1 MQIKADKSATQV
13 AAALQG
19 VDGAVGVDE
28 SKWFVAIVNSR
39 HEKTVAKKLQEM
51 GIDSYVATQ
60 EELHIWNNGKRKKI
74 DRVVIPSIVFVRCTE
89 KTRREIVSLPF
100 ILRFMVNPAAHSG
113 SLNRPVAVIPAA
125 QISKLRFMLG
135 HADVPVNFS
144 EQRYQINDNVRIIRG
159 SLKGLEGAIMK
170 NPDGTHTLTI
180 GIAMLGCATVKVDSQ
195 DVEKI

>member
-1 MQIKADKSATQV
+1 MQIKADKPATQV
-13 AAALQG
+13 AAALTG
-19 VDGAVGVDE
+19 VDGAEGVAE

-60 EELHIWNNGKRKKI
+60 EELHIWNNGKRKKV

-89 KTRREIVSLPF
+89 KTRREIVTFPF
-100 ILRFMVNPAAHSG
+100 ILRFMVNTAANSAT
-113 SLNRPVAVIPAA
+113 LNRPVAVVPAA
-125 QISKLRFMLG
+125 QINKLRFMLG
-135 HADVPVNFS
+135 HADAPVNFS
-144 EQRYQINDNVRIIRG
+144 DQRYQINDNVRIIRG

-170 NPDGTHTLTI
+170 NPDGTHILTI
-180 GIAMLGCATVKVDSQ
+180 GITMLGCATVKVDSQ